1 MLKRAKVN
9 TLLHFRNR
17 VILILLLI
25 SGAGFT
31 QNRPLVVSVQQQP
44 LSLVLTQ
51 LRDSNQVR
59 LSFNDYELS
68 RYSVSLSG
76 TFATPGEALQ
86 ALLVHLPFSYGL
98 FGDVYVIYKNID
110 AVSVDEGTVIKG
122 VVADKFTGEV
132 LPYSTVVIDGTL
144 RITDFRGRFTWNAN
158 SGKTLSVQARY
169 LGYYNFD
176 STLLVQENMLLHMI
190 PSSHNLEEIKV
201 EGKTVEFG
209 AQSGSSVGETRLNS
223 KIGGF
228 MPGGSTN
235 SVYNLLRLQPGIV
248 STHEQTTDLIIWGS
262 QAGQSRTVFDGITL
276 YSLRSNNEFISTVN
290 PLLVK
295 DVWINKGGFGA
306 QYGDRVGGI
315 IDIQGID
322 GSTKKSAATV
332 VADNVAVNSLFSV
345 PVTRNSSLMLALRQ
359 SILPTLHHDLTTR
372 FLPSDSLFDVMV
384 IPKNSYSDVNLKYS
398 GSRSNGDHYYVT
410 ALRSI
415 ARYALDFAT
424 AGNTTLTYNEQSRQR
439 QHGLSGYYGTTFKNG
454 TTGTLRLNYSL
465 FDYTN
470 NIDSTLHTM
479 AGSARDLAHIAKVS
493 RMEEVNAQFDT
504 RFSLTPSQ
512 FVDAGVLFT
521 RFQSSNALSF
531 SDISLLNST
540 STGEKVGAFIRN
552 HIDAGKSL
560 TMDIGIR
567 VDYATA
573 TKKLYFQPRIK
584 GTVLVTPHWKLN
596 ASWGIFNQYI
606 NLIPVRDA
614 MENYSY
620 LWELSNGADIP
631 VLQSDMVAVGASY
644 VKNSFI
650 FNAEAYYKRTEGLGR
665 YITTPTRLVY
675 YDGKSVARGVDV
687 FIKREIRKHVLW
699 LSYSLSE
706 NLENF
711 PFFETSDM
719 VPSAFD
725 QRHELK
731 VASVFNFNPLFLSF
745 SYIYGSGFLVDNEL
759 DKPFSRS
766 FNRVDA
772 GLFYRKNMQKVSF
785 ETGISVLNILNSNNY
800 SRFSMNRFSMGGT
813 DFVNVRTAGIPIY
826 PNFMLK
832 LYY

>member
-1 MLKRAKVN
+1 MQKRVKTN
-9 TLLHFRNR
+9 TLLHFRTKA
-17 VILILLLI
+17 ILLFLLL
-25 SGAGFT
+25 SGAGFS
-31 QNRPLVVSVQQQP
+31 QNRPLIVSAHQQP
-44 LSLVLTQ
+44 LSKVLIQ
-51 LRDSNQVR
+51 IRDSNRVR

-68 RYSVSLSG
+68 KYDVTIRGEFNSPDEA
-76 TFATPGEALQ
+76 FA
-86 ALLVHLPFSYGL
+86 ALLNGLPYSFGL
-98 FGDVYVIYKNID
+98 FGDVYVIYKSGSP
-110 AVSVDEGTVIKG
+110 AQAKTELTIKG
-122 VVADKFTGEV
+122 LVADKFSGEA

-144 RITDFRGRFTWNAN
+144 RITDFRGRFTYVTEP
-158 SGKTLSVQARY
+158 GKKLSVQAKY
-169 LGYYNFD
+169 LGYFSYDTTFVANENAI
-176 STLLVQENMLLHMI
+176 LQLV
-190 PSSHNLEEIKV
+190 PSSHNLNEIRV
-201 EGKTVEFG
+201 DGKTVEYG
-209 AQSGSSVGETRLNS
+209 AQAGSSVGETRLNS

-228 MPGGSTN
+228 MPGGSTH

-276 YSLRSNNEFISTVN
+276 YSLRSNNEFISTIN

-295 DVWINKGGFGA
+295 DVLINKGGFGA

-322 GSTKKSAATV
+322 GSTKKSAATI

-345 PVTRNSSLMLALRQ
+345 PVTRNSSLTLALRQ
-359 SILPTLHHDLTTR
+359 SILPSLHNNLTTR
-372 FLPSDSLFDVMV
+372 FLPSDTLFDVSV
-384 IPKNSYSDVNLKYS
+384 IPQNSYSDVNLKYS
-398 GSRSNGDHYYVT
+398 GSRTNGDHYYIT

-415 ARYALDFAT
+415 ARYTLDFAT
-424 AGNTTLTYNEQSRQR
+424 EGNTTLTYNEQSRQR
-439 QHGLSGYYGTTFKNG
+439 QHGLSGYYGTIFKNG
-454 TTGTLRLNYSL
+454 TSGTLRLNYSL
-465 FDYTN
+465 FDYAN
-470 NIDSTLHTM
+470 NIDSTLHSFS
-479 AGSARDLAHIAKVS
+479 GSSRDLAHIAKVS

-531 SDISLLNST
+531 SDISLLNSA

-567 VDYATA
+567 VDYTTA

-584 GTVLVTPHWKLN
+584 GTILITPDLKFN

-614 MENYSY
+614 MENFSY
-620 LWELSNGADIP
+620 LWELSNGNDIP
-631 VLQSDMVAVGASY
+631 VLQSDVAAVGISY
-644 VKNSFI
+644 AKKSFI

-665 YITTPTRLVY
+665 YVTTPTRLVY
-675 YDGKSVARGVDV
+675 YDGKSLAKGVDV
-687 FIKREIRKHVLW
+687 FIKREINKHVVW

-711 PFFETSDM
+711 PFFETSQM
-719 VPSAFD
+719 LPSAFD

-745 SYIYGSGFLVDNEL
+745 SYIYGSGFLVEDEL

-772 GLFYRKNMQKVSF
+772 GVFYRKNMQKVSF
-785 ETGISVLNILNSNNY
+785 ETGLSVLNVFNSNNY